1 MFNNLASYLLGL
13 TSQEPASVEPARRTD
28 VRLTAVVDDD
38 WVLVDRDSEG
48 DTDVAS
54 SLESIPEAHECET
67 QALYQTATTLL
78 TRTSSTSSLPCTNI
92 EESWFLTPPPC
103 FTSAG
108 PIHMETSPLENLLI
122 EHPSMSVYQ
131 HSSQSALSVA
141 VAAARRHSSAP
152 SSPSAASSV
161 LDDYDDEE
169 MYSEAIAERLA
180 DRGATVAVPQPR
192 PVSVN
197 SIKQQERQCIKIKN
211 AQKLQIQKACQ
222 SLKRG
227 YIERNNKAREVNCR
241 NHRQRRGE
249 RSQGSAR
256 SNANNNRK
264 C

>member
-1 MFNNLASYLLGL
+1 MIAVDDSRILTLQKMFNNLASYLLGI
-13 TSQEPASVEPARRTD
+13 TNQEPATAEPARRTD
-28 VRLTAVVDDD
+28 VRLTAVIADDD

-67 QALYQTATTLL
+67 QALYQPATTTLL

-131 HSSQSALSVA
+131 HSSQSALAVA

-161 LDDYDDEE
+161 LDDDDED
-169 MYSEAIAERLA
+169 MYSEAIAERLE
-180 DRGATVAVPQPR
+180 DRGAAVAMPQPR
-192 PVSVN
+192 RVPVN
-197 SIKQQERQCIKIKN
+197 SIKQQERQCLKIKN
-211 AQKLQIQKACQ
+211 AQKV
-222 SLKRG
+222 STHP
-227 YIERNNKAREVNCR
+227 RNPD
-241 NHRQRRGE
+241 
-249 RSQGSAR
+249 
-256 SNANNNRK
+256 
-264 C
+264 